1 MTTLIE
7 QHHKVSR
14 LLLRAKAA
22 AKPEER
28 RDLWSDI
35 RREGRTLLVRKFA
48 FRVRDHA
55 DKEERV
61 IFPLAEEV
69 LTDSELE
76 KMELDYL
83 TAKARVAIALV

>member
-1 MTTLIE
+1 
-7 QHHKVSR
+7 
-14 LLLRAKAA
+14 
-22 AKPEER
+22 
-28 RDLWSDI
+28 
-35 RREGRTLLVRKFA
+35 VRKFA